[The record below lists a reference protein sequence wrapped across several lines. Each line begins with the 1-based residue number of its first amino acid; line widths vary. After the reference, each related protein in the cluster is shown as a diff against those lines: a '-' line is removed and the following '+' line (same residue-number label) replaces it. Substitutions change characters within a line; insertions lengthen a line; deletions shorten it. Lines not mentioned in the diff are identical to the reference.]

1 MNRWRSMYRH
11 MRVTLMECGP
21 PFLALA
27 SFNIIGPLPP
37 QPPLH
42 HFPDLLLCVVFSIL
56 DTILDSRHCPPYKVD
71 HKTMRGGKLT
81 IASGRRLLA
90 LSLAETLFLLT
101 ATILVKYQ

>member
-1 MNRWRSMYRH
+1 
-11 MRVTLMECGP
+11 MECGP

-27 SFNIIGPLPP
+27 SFNMPEFITITINIIGPLPP

-56 DTILDSRHCPPYKVD
+56 NMILDSRHCPPYKVD

-81 IASGRRLLA
+81 IGRGLLA

-101 ATILVKYQ
+101 DTILVKYQ